1 MLLNMLFLLSTIKLH
16 KVKRMLLQKKREIT
30 VKTNKQKQRIYR
42 ALTEKIVSVK
52 MQDPFFADVSLML

>member
-16 KVKRMLLQKKREIT
+16 KVNRMLLQKKREIT

-52 MQDPFFADVSLML
+52 MQDPFFAYC